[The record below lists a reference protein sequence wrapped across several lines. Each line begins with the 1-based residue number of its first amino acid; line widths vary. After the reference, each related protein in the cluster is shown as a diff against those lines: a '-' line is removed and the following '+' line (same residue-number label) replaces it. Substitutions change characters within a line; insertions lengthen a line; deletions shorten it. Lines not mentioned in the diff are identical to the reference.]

1 MVINKYRGWI
11 VVLYNPLYFLYKT
24 EPETPYIYEWISII
38 LGSSLVLMNA
48 ITQVFWLSF
57 LDRVV
62 WLMSVVNALGRV

>member
-48 ITQVFWLSF
+48 ITQVF
-57 LDRVV
+57 
-62 WLMSVVNALGRV
+62 